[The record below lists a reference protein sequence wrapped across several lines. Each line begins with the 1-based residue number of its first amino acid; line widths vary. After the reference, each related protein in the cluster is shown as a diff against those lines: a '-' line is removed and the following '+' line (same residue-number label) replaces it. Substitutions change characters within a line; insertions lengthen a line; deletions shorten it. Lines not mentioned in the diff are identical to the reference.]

1 MMGAASPNRHEVV
14 IVGGGLVGASLALAL
29 RKQGIDAALIEP
41 HAYGFSA
48 ETKDDWDQRIYAISP
63 GNAGFLRQLGVWER
77 LLPQRLQRVE
87 AMKIYGDRAQGQLEF
102 NAYDAGLL
110 ELAWIVEGRSLQQ
123 ALSEAMGDTFSPQQ
137 AAQIVVDS
145 DAARIIMADGAV
157 WSAQLV
163 VGADGADSRVRRE
176 TGLSVS
182 VSEYH
187 QTGVVANFECT
198 KPHRDTA
205 FQWFRQDG
213 VLALL
218 PLPGNRVSMVWSTG
232 EAHGRELLALDAQSL
247 AEKVSGASAAA
258 VGDLRVITPAAGFP
272 LRRSQAGRIVAHRVA
287 LVGDAAH
294 CVHPLAGQGVNLGFR
309 DAREL
314 AQVLSGRAPRQ
325 DCGELSLLR
334 RYERGRREDVAAM
347 VWGTDGLQKLF
358 ASQPV
363 WISAMRNLG
372 LSGVNRLAPLKN
384 FLIREAAA

>member
-1 MMGAASPNRHEVV
+1 MMSAAATIQHAVI

-29 RKQGIDAALIEP
+29 RKDGIDAALIEP
-41 HAYGFSA
+41 RTSGFSA
-48 ETKDDWDQRIYAISP
+48 ETDDWDQRVYAISP

-77 LLPQRLQRVE
+77 LPPQRLQRVE

-110 ELAWIVEGRSLQQ
+110 ELAWIVENRSLQQ
-123 ALSEAMGDTFSPQQ
+123 ALSTAMGDAFSPQQ
-137 AAQIVVDS
+137 AARIVVDT
-145 DAARIIMADGAV
+145 DAARITLADGAV

-176 TGLSVS
+176 TGLTASVS
-182 VSEYH
+182 DYR
-187 QTGVVANFECT
+187 QTGVVANFECA

-205 FQWFRQDG
+205 FQWFRHDG

-247 AEKVSGASAAA
+247 AEKVSCASAGV
-258 VGDLRVITPAAGFP
+258 VGDLQVITPAAGFP
-272 LRRSQAGRIVAHRVA
+272 LRRSLAARIVAHRVA

-309 DAREL
+309 DVREL
-314 AQVLSGRAPRQ
+314 TRVLSGRAPRQ

-358 ASQPV
+358 AAQPV
-363 WISAMRNLG
+363 WVSAMRNFG
-372 LSGVNRLAPLKN
+372 LAGVNKLAPLKN

>member
-1 MMGAASPNRHEVV
+1 MMSAAATIQHAVI

-29 RKQGIDAALIEP
+29 RKDGIDAALIEP
-41 HAYGFSA
+41 RTSGFSA
-48 ETKDDWDQRIYAISP
+48 ETDDWDQRVYAISP

-77 LLPQRLQRVE
+77 LPPQRLQRVE

-110 ELAWIVEGRSLQQ
+110 ELAWIVENRSLQQ
-123 ALSEAMGDTFSPQQ
+123 AFSTAMGDAFSPQQ
-137 AAQIVVDS
+137 AARIVVDT
-145 DAARIIMADGAV
+145 DAARITLADGAV

-176 TGLSVS
+176 TGLTASVS
-182 VSEYH
+182 DYR
-187 QTGVVANFECT
+187 QTGVVANFECA

-205 FQWFRQDG
+205 FQWFRHDG

-247 AEKVSGASAAA
+247 AEKVSCASAGV

-272 LRRSQAGRIVAHRVA
+272 LRRSQAARIVAHRVA

-309 DAREL
+309 DVREL
-314 AQVLSGRAPRQ
+314 TRVLSGRAPRQ

-358 ASQPV
+358 AAQPV
-363 WISAMRNLG
+363 WVSAMRNFG
-372 LSGVNRLAPLKN
+372 LAGVNKLAPLKN